1 MTVSLYAFKKQLK
14 LQNFQGRSSE
24 DFKFQSDLNKGFD
37 AVHSYD
43 LRKKCKKSIKLIRAY
58 NAYYTPGNSRRFEE
72 NAQEIEQISNFIAL
86 STTFDFINPFQSIGS
101 T

>member
-58 NAYYTPGNSRRFEE
+58 NTYYTLGNRRKRPGNRVDIKF
-72 NAQEIEQISNFIAL
+72 QVAL
-86 STTFDFINPFQSIGS
+86 STTFDLSNPFQSIDP
-101 T
+101 